1 MRWISIELGGQR
13 LCDLRLIDGL
23 LLVLGGGGGL
33 VLGLVYDLL
42 LVLARLCQR
51 WLGEQG

>member
-23 LLVLGGGGGL
+23 LLVLGCGGGL